1 MQPTTE
7 TLGQSGNGVAVAE
20 HATNGATDRQPS

>member
-1 MQPTTE
+1 MQPNTE

-20 HATNGATDRQPS
+20 HATNGATEPAPS